1 MNAKCKN
8 VKANFAF
15 CILHLIE
22 RETYVTATI
31 LDGRAL
37 AMELRAAAQADITSI
52 SQKIGRAPGLAVI
65 QVLGDAASTRYVRS
79 IEKLCTTV
87 GARFRLLTL
96 PANAAQVQL
105 DVTIDELNADPAT
118 DGILLQLPLPSHLNA
133 DAAIMRIDHRKDV
146 DGVHPINAGLLA
158 QGRPALVP
166 NTPAGGMELLRRNRI
181 ELRGKRAAVIG
192 RSAIV
197 GRPMAQLLIQADA
210 TVTICHSRTADL
222 GAVLRECEI
231 VCVAAGRP
239 GLVTAE
245 MIRPGAVV
253 IDFGTNVAAD
263 GSLIGDVDFAT
274 VAEVAGAITPVP
286 GGTGPVTNV
295 MLIRNLIAAVRL

>member
-1 MNAKCKN
+1 M
-8 VKANFAF
+8 
-15 CILHLIE
+15 
-22 RETYVTATI
+22 TAII

-37 AMELRAAAQADITSI
+37 AQELRAAAQSNITALSAR
-52 SQKIGRAPGLAVI
+52 IGRAPGLAVV
-65 QVLGDAASTRYVRS
+65 QVLGDAASARYVRS
-79 IEKLCTTV
+79 IEKLCAAV
-87 GARFRLLTL
+87 GARCRVVAL
-96 PANAAQVQL
+96 PADAAQVQL
-105 DVTIDELNADPAT
+105 EVTIDELNVDPET
-118 DGILLQLPLPSHLNA
+118 DGILLQLPLPAHIGT

-166 NTPAGGMELLRRNRI
+166 NTPAGGMELLRRYEI
-181 ELRGKRAAVIG
+181 PLRGRRAAVIG

-210 TVTICHSRTADL
+210 TVTVCHSRTADL
-222 GAVLRECEI
+222 GPVLRECEI

-239 GLVTAE
+239 GLVTAD

-253 IDFGTNVAAD
+253 VDFGTNVAAD
-263 GSLIGDVDFAT
+263 GSLVGDVDFAA

-286 GGTGPVTNV
+286 GGAGPMTNV
-295 MLIRNLIAAVRL
+295 MLIRNLIAAAQQ

>member
-1 MNAKCKN
+1 M
-8 VKANFAF
+8 
-15 CILHLIE
+15 
-22 RETYVTATI
+22 TATI
-31 LDGRAL
+31 FDGRAL
-37 AMELRAAAQADITSI
+37 AMELRAAAQADIATI
-52 SQKIGRAPGLAVI
+52 RQKIGRAPGLAVI

-79 IEKLCTTV
+79 IEKLCATV
-87 GARFRLLTL
+87 GARCRLLSL
-96 PANAAQVQL
+96 PPDAAQVQL
-105 DVTIDELNADPAT
+105 EVTIDELNADPTT
-118 DGILLQLPLPSHLNA
+118 DGILLQLPLPAHLNA
-133 DAAIMRIDHRKDV
+133 DAAIMRINHRKDV

-158 QGRPALVP
+158 QGRPARVP
-166 NTPAGGMELLRRNRI
+166 NTPAGGMELLRRYNI
-181 ELRGKRAAVIG
+181 GLRGKRVAVIG

-210 TVTICHSRTADL
+210 TVTICHSRTTDL
-222 GAVLRECEI
+222 GAILRECEI

-274 VAEVAGAITPVP
+274 VSEIAGAITPVP

-295 MLIRNLIAAVRL
+295 MLIRNLIAAAHT